1 MRKPSGSRAQQYGA
15 ATLLVSM
22 VLLIAATLLVLYASN
37 TVVGEQRMSANEVRS
52 KQAFE
57 AAAAGIELTI
67 QQINASE
74 DDIDFNA
81 AAQTAL
87 NISWTPTNSSFS
99 VLFCEPTTFD
109 LANLPHCGDSAD
121 DGITAASCTTPGAS
135 AKTAWAVSCGW
146 SDDSAARKRILTLVA
161 KTDPV
166 PVDISNPLIANGSVG
181 MSGNATVVNYFNN
194 LTVWTGST
202 LDNTGNTGKTVIR
215 RPGMTN
221 ATSGCA
227 GGAGA
232 CTSQEVTDQVGGG
245 DQVCT
250 QAEDLICTTST
261 GVFGPDV
268 IQSDTTLANLTGDQY
283 FENFLGMKPNE
294 YKSTQAEEVVV
305 GAHAGSI
312 GDGEADNGGGTVF
325 WVEGNA
331 AINQDIG
338 SANKPVVLVVDGDL
352 DLSGSPTIFGI
363 VFVRGN
369 LTQSGSAT
377 IRGAALITGSVDA
390 DGSLNV
396 IYDPDAIG
404 GGKCWKLCLTAGKLA
419 RFLSLRNIFD
429 R

>member
-1 MRKPSGSRAQQYGA
+1 MRKPSGSRAQQHGA

-57 AAAAGIELTI
+57 AAEAGIELTI

-74 DDIDFNA
+74 GDIDFDV

-87 NISWTPTNSSFS
+87 NASWTPANPNSSFS
-99 VLFCEPTTFD
+99 VLFCEPTTLDF
-109 LANLPHCGDSAD
+109 ANLPQCADSAD
-121 DGITAASCTTPGAS
+121 DGITAASCTNPGAS

-166 PVDISNPLIANGSVG
+166 PGDVSNPLIAKGSVG

-215 RPGMTN
+215 RPGVTDG
-221 ATSGCA
+221 TSDCA
-227 GGAGA
+227 AGD
-232 CTSQEVTDQVGGG
+232 CTSDEVTTQVGGG
-245 DQVCT
+245 NQVCNDA
-250 QAEDLICTTST
+250 QAPDLICTTST
-261 GVFGPDV
+261 GVYGPDV
-268 IQSDTTLANLTGDQY
+268 IQSDTTLANLTEDQY

-294 YKSTQAEEVVV
+294 YKSTQAEEVVA
-305 GAHAGSI
+305 GADAGSI

-338 SANKPVVLVVDGDL
+338 SADKPVVLVVDGDL

-377 IRGAALITGSVDA
+377 IRGAVLITGSVDA

-404 GGKCWKLCLTAGKLA
+404 GAGNA
-419 RFLSLRNIFD
+419 GSYASLPGSWRDF
-429 R
+429 